1 VGDNALNVSQDA
13 AGSLGQQPGEK
24 IAAGTAI
31 VEIALVLVLFF
42 VAHGDLPPDV
52 NEGHYLGKAK
62 HYWNPDWC
70 PQDHFLNSADAHLVF
85 YWSLGWLTKWLS
97 LGSVAWIGRL
107 LTWTLLAIGWCRLAR
122 ALMPKAGVGLLTA
135 ACYLML
141 LDRAHLAGEWV
152 VGGVEAKGIA
162 YGFLLLAMEALV
174 RNRWQVTWVWL
185 GMATAF
191 HVLVGGWAMVATGC
205 AWLLAPP
212 DRMSFKRMLPFML
225 VGASLGLPSLLSA
238 LWLSSSAAAED
249 VAAANHIYVYER
261 LSHHLLVTSFAM
273 RRILL
278 YSTVLVSWLVLMKL
292 DKQSWEGPYRRLMNL
307 VMGAMLISA
316 IGVLITLLL
325 PQPSDRAA
333 SLLRFYWFR
342 LADALLPVGFVF
354 TVLRVI
360 QQWAVAKPR
369 FAAYAISLLIA
380 AASFY
385 VASDYLQRSV
395 DARPAADRQS
405 LPRARAGME
414 KTLRIYQDWVCVCR
428 WIRKETPADAI
439 FVTPRRQQTFKWY
452 AHRAEVV
459 CWKDVPQDASGLVQ
473 WYERTQDLYSGKV
486 VPTGFASMSHE
497 QLLALG
503 EKYQASY
510 IVRPRFSNVAHLPL
524 KRIYPLPNQ
533 RSYYEVYE
541 LSR

>member
-1 VGDNALNVSQDA
+1 MGDNALNVSQDS
-13 AGSLGQQPGEK
+13 AGSLHQQSEGR
-24 IAAGTAI
+24 IATATGGI
-31 VEIALVLVLFF
+31 EMFLVLALFF

-52 NEGHYLGKAK
+52 NEGHYLAKAK
-62 HYWNPDWC
+62 HYWNPEWC
-70 PQDHFLNSADAHLVF
+70 PEDHFLNSADAHLVF
-85 YWSLGWLTKWLS
+85 YWTLGWLTKWLS

-107 LTWTLLAIGWCRLAR
+107 LTWALLAFGWCRLAR
-122 ALMPKAGVGLLTA
+122 ALIPKAGVGVLTA

-152 VGGVEAKGIA
+152 VGGMEAKGLA

-174 RNRWQVTWVWL
+174 RNRWQVTWIWL

-212 DRMSFKRMLPFML
+212 DRISLKRMLPFML
-225 VGASLGLPSLLSA
+225 VGAGLGLPSLLTA
-238 LWLSSSAAAED
+238 IWLSSSAAAED
-249 VAAANHIYVYER
+249 VAAANNIYVYER

-273 RRILL
+273 RRILFHGF
-278 YSTVLVSWLVLMKL
+278 VLVGWLTLLKL

-307 VMGAMLISA
+307 VMGAMFISA
-316 IGVLITLLL
+316 SGLLITLVL
-325 PQPSDRAA
+325 PHPSDMAA

-360 QQWAVAKPR
+360 QQWSVGTPR
-369 FAAYAISLLIA
+369 LAAYAVSLLIA
-380 AASFY
+380 VASFY
-385 VASDYLQRSV
+385 VAADYLQRRA
-395 DARPAADRQS
+395 DPRPAADRQS
-405 LPRARAGME
+405 LPRARAGIE
-414 KTLRIYQDWVCVCR
+414 KTLLIYQDWVHVCR
-428 WIRKETPADAI
+428 WVREETPADAI

-452 AHRAEVV
+452 AQRAEVV
-459 CWKDVPQDASGLVQ
+459 CWKDVPQDAAGLVQ
-473 WYERTQDLYSGKV
+473 WSQRSQDLFSGKV
-486 VPTGFASMSHE
+486 VSTGFASMSRE